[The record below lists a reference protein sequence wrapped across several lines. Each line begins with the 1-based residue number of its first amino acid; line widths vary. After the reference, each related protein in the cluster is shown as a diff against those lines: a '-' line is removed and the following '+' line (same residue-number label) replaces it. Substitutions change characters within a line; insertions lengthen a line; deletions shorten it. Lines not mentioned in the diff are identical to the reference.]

1 VVVVDLAKDDDASL
15 VVAKHAEVR
24 ACRVLFELNLLPGTI
39 QELTEML
46 PEYSEITIG
55 DDVFFLSLHPLVA
68 TDIHEAVF
76 SPVNRCHHRDREC
89 SWTERYVLESFPILV
104 DNVISKKLTRLDE
117 AVSPSH
123 DEHMLFLA
131 SQRAHGEC
139 AHLALD
145 AETG

>member
-1 VVVVDLAKDDDASL
+1 
-15 VVAKHAEVR
+15 
-24 ACRVLFELNLLPGTI
+24 
-39 QELTEML
+39 ML
-46 PEYSEITIG
+46 PEYSEITIS

-68 TDIHEAVF
+68 TDIQEAVF
-76 SPVNRCHHRDREC
+76 FPVDRCHHRDREC
-89 SWTERYVLESFPILV
+89 SRTERYVLKSFPILV
-104 DNVISKKLTRLDE
+104 DNVISMKLTRLDE

-145 AETG
+145 AENG